1 MIQGRLGY
9 NRENDRFGILSRNM
23 KIRNLRNYYY
33 SVKEILRKRHISL
46 KFLTQIY

>member
-23 KIRNLRNYYY
+23 KVQNLESCYY
-33 SVKEILRKRHISL
+33 SVKEVLRKRHILL
-46 KFLTQIY
+46 K

>member
-33 SVKEILRKRHISL
+33 SVKEILRKR
-46 KFLTQIY
+46 LTLLTLLT